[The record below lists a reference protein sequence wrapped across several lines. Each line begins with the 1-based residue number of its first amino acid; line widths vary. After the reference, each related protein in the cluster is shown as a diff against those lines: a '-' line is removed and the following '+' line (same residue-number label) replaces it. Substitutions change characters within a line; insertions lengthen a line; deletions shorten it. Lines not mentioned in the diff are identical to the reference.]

1 MGLQRVRYDWATKH
15 STTHIFIKSEILSQI
30 QQNSSQ
36 QIFIEL
42 LLCAMYYSK
51 AMILFWSYIFPFL
64 CVLPLFSFSSLLVIF
79 WTYLQS
85 SILSSSLITLFWPIC
100 MYLFC
105 LSIKILIAQP
115 TEEIMDLNHTHTMC
129 QASRSNTK
137 DYMHAQFLSQVR
149 LFETP
154 WM

>member
-1 MGLQRVRYDWATKH
+1 M
-15 STTHIFIKSEILSQI
+15 
-30 QQNSSQ
+30 N
-36 QIFIEL
+36 L
-42 LLCAMYYSK
+42 LLALLALSIRWDSYENSLERAVQMLESPWLLTIWAHMRKIKKVGVFFVC
-51 AMILFWSYIFPFL
+51 LFVL
-64 CVLPLFSFSSLLVIF
+64 CVCVCVLPLFSFSSLLVIF

-137 DYMHAQFLSQVR
+137 DYTHAQFLSQVR